1 MKISEKILFFKPG
14 SLICQARCTDIKSR
28 YKLWKPRSNIQCIV
42 CVCVC
47 ELTLDSEKR
56 HIGTRKITC
65 TQQVF
70 VNNDRKGKVISEEIY
85 TR

>member
-1 MKISEKILFFKPG
+1 MYS
-14 SLICQARCTDIKSR
+14 
-28 YKLWKPRSNIQCIV
+28 V

-85 TR
+85 TL